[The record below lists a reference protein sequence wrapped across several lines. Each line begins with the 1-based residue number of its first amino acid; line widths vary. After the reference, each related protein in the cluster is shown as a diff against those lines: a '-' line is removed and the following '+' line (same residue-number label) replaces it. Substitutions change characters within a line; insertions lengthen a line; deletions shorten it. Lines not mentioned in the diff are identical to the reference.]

1 MLIRMVRRWVT
12 VQWPVPVDCALARLV
27 LGTHALR
34 ECGRC
39 GPDGCPLWAWAT
51 EVHRR
56 EHAVRVLLGGTL
68 PAAVT
73 AGDVRAA
80 LERWNR

>member
-1 MLIRMVRRWVT
+1 MVTRLLRRWLT
-12 VQWPVPVDCALARLV
+12 VEWPAPIECALARLV
-27 LGTHALR
+27 LGAHALR

-39 GPDGCPLWAWAT
+39 GPDGCPLWSWAT

-56 EHAVRVLLGGTL
+56 EQAVRVLLGGTL

-80 LERWNR
+80 LERVR

>member
-1 MLIRMVRRWVT
+1 MIRLVRRWLAVE
-12 VQWPVPVDCALARLV
+12 WPIPVDRVVARLV
-27 LGTHALR
+27 LGRHALR
-34 ECGRC
+34 ECVHC
-39 GPDGCPLWAWAT
+39 GPDGCPLWSWAA

-68 PAAVT
+68 PAQVT

-80 LERWNR
+80 LDRLR

>member
-1 MLIRMVRRWVT
+1 MIRMVRRWLT
-12 VQWPVPVDCALARLV
+12 VQWLVPVECALARLV
-27 LGTHALR
+27 LGGHALR
-34 ECGRC
+34 GCAEC
-39 GPDGCPLWAWAT
+39 GPDGCDLWSWAI

-73 AGDVRAA
+73 AADVRAA
-80 LERWNR
+80 LERVR

>member
-1 MLIRMVRRWVT
+1 MVTRLVRRWLT
-12 VQWPVPVDCALARLV
+12 VEWPVPIECAFARLV

-39 GPDGCPLWAWAT
+39 GPDGCPLWSWVI
-51 EVHRR
+51 EIHRR

-80 LERWNR
+80 LERVR

>member
-1 MLIRMVRRWVT
+1 MT

-27 LGTHALR
+27 LGRHALR

-56 EHAVRVLLGGTL
+56 EHAVWVLLGGTL

-73 AGDVRAA
+73 TGDVRAA